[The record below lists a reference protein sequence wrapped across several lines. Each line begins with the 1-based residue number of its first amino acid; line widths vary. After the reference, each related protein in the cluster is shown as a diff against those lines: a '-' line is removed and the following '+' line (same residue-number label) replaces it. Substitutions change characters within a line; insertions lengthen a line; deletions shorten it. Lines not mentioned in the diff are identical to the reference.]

1 MLWAAALA
9 TGVDSEPVMASTAV
23 GDDVSSMTRRISVVV
38 PEREMTT
45 TKS

>member
-9 TGVDSEPVMASTAV
+9 TGVESEPVMASTV
-23 GDDVSSMTRRISVVV
+23 EGDGVSSMTRRISVVV
-38 PEREMTT
+38 PERDMTT